1 MLPPSPPPV
10 MMLPPL
16 TERKK
21 MLSPSPPPSMGRG
34 GGCRPRCLHRLL
46 PGVGLLPLPARS
58 GRCAFIFAVLLAYRN
73 ARPARRQP
81 AGVARCVTSAFG
93 RLRRAE
99 DIHFN
104 KAEPRVKGPFFS
116 L

>member
-58 GRCAFIFAVLLAYRN
+58 GRCAFIFRGTPRVPERAARAPAAGRRGALCDERL
-73 ARPARRQP
+73 RPAAP
-81 AGVARCVTSAFG
+81 C
-93 RLRRAE
+93 
-99 DIHFN
+99 
-104 KAEPRVKGPFFS
+104 
-116 L
+116 